1 MIHSVEKAFKLL
13 NAVASQG
20 NWIGVR
26 ELSRLTG
33 INPATAQ
40 QLLKTL
46 QKTGYL
52 DFDENSRRYKI
63 GIAAVLLGNA
73 VDIPDKIAEFA
84 KPYIDQIF
92 DEFNET
98 TVAIT
103 MERGVMLSVYWRQ
116 STRELSVAPPNRRII
131 SNPHVTASG
140 LALLSCQS
148 QEFLSNYIS
157 IHPDINDKDDF
168 LSKLNYIKENGYAEA
183 INLNN
188 SGVAAYGAPAFDAS
202 GKAVLAIGWSIPLTR
217 FTDEIK
223 KQIISRILNSAT
235 EITEKLK
242 GPQR

>member
-1 MIHSVEKAFKLL
+1 M
-13 NAVASQG
+13 
-20 NWIGVR
+20 
-26 ELSRLTG
+26 
-33 INPATAQ
+33 
-40 QLLKTL
+40 KTL

-73 VDIPDKIAEFA
+73 VDMPDKIAEFA
-84 KPYIDQIF
+84 KPYIDEIF

-98 TVAIT
+98 TVALT
-103 MERGVMLSVYWRQ
+103 MERGTFLSVYWRQ

-131 SNPHVTASG
+131 PNPHVTASG

-157 IHPDINDKDDF
+157 NHPDIKDKNGF
-168 LSKLNYIKENGYAEA
+168 LSILKDIKEKGYAEA

-188 SGVAAYGAPAFDAS
+188 SGVAAYGSSSLDAS

-217 FTDEIK
+217 FSDEIK
-223 KQIISRILNSAT
+223 KQIISRMLNSAKK
-235 EITEKLK
+235 ITEKLK
-242 GPQR
+242 GA